1 MICVQSLIEICLRR
15 LLFSEGKCLDGGK
28 NLLAKSIEY
37 IVWWWVY
44 SEVYCWSDLR
54 LSPTDKLELWN
65 VFDYMRR
72 AGKNKLRFLST
83 TLLFKQSAQFS
94 FRTDSSRRILCTWFN
109 SSLEISLNYYCV
121 IARCHDFRWIHLK
134 LNDFIVQSVFFIRFN
149 SL

>member
-15 LLFSEGKCLDGGK
+15 LLFSERKCLDGGK
-28 NLLAKSIEY
+28 NLLAKSIEN

-54 LSPTDKLELWN
+54 LSPTDKLEQCVRMFAAFIEMWN

-94 FRTDSSRRILCTWFN
+94 FWADSSRRILCTWFN
-109 SSLEISLNYYCV
+109 SSLEISLNY
-121 IARCHDFRWIHLK
+121 L
-134 LNDFIVQSVFFIRFN
+134 LSN
-149 SL
+149 SSLPWFQI